1 LTFNY
6 SYLFIDY
13 PLVVHFEFSKLLE
26 FLNNTKFFILLNRFT
41 KMNECPRC
49 NLPQNGINKCQYCG
63 YDLGKYN
70 KKRTKILRRKLSD
83 FIGGFKKEVHALRP
97 KKSKVHPSKTEAKVF
112 KRTEA
117 GERRSRTDRRKQ
129 KYIKY
134 YPERRSGL
142 DRRK

>member
-1 LTFNY
+1 
-6 SYLFIDY
+6 
-13 PLVVHFEFSKLLE
+13 
-26 FLNNTKFFILLNRFT
+26 
-41 KMNECPRC
+41 MNQCPRC
-49 NLPQNGINKCQYCG
+49 HLPQNGINKCQYCG

-70 KKRTKILRRKLSD
+70 KKRTKIIRRKLSD
-83 FIGGFKKEVHALRP
+83 FIGGFKEGVRALRP
-97 KKSKVHPSKTEAKVF
+97 KKSKVHSLTTGDRVF

-129 KYIKY
+129 KYIEY